1 MSALPAELQSS
12 SNGSCVEKLLTKT
25 TYKIINSLPQR
36 NPYWARLTP
45 LNSQSRVID
54 LESSEFKIGRG
65 EICQGD
71 LRLADVRVSN
81 LHAKIV
87 REQDA
92 EGRVIAKL
100 YDSSSNGTFYNRKE
114 VSEIID
120 Q

>member
-1 MSALPAELQSS
+1 MSAVVADLLPSS
-12 SNGSCVEKLLTKT
+12 SGSFVEKLLTTTT

-100 YDSSSNGTFYNRKE
+100 YDFSSNGTFYNRKE
-114 VSEIID
+114 VS
-120 Q
+120 